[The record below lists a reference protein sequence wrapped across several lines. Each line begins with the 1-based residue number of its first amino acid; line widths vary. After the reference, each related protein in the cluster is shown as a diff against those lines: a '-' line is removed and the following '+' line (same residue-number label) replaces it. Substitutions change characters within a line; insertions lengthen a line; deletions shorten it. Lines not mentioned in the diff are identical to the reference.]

1 MSTWTVGSG
10 GVAHVN
16 ITKNTSYV
24 VSKDVTTSFASD
36 TEEDKEKMDHTY
48 EVLPFEANE
57 ESQEDTTDGGLQGD
71 AADGGQGDATDG
83 GQGDDTDSQQE
94 DTADSGHVYP
104 NQ

>member
-57 ESQEDTTDGGLQGD
+57 EGQEDTTDGGLQGGQGD
-71 AADGGQGDATDG
+71 ATDGDQGDATDGGQGDATDG
-83 GQGDDTDSQQE
+83 GQGDATDSQ
-94 DTADSGHVYP
+94 
-104 NQ
+104 